1 MTELKPDS
9 QVFVTVTG
17 TNYYFELKP
26 FELGTKVSLTK
37 DVRNH
42 HDNEAIAVILPILGK
57 VGYVANSPYTV
68 IRGTYSAGRIY
79 DHLAESCL
87 GIVRFIT
94 DKNVILEVYP
104 DKRLDLD
111 IDIDVVN
118 NDSAYFDTKKL
129 PPKGEQSF

>member
-1 MTELKPDS
+1 MTELKADS

-26 FELGTKVSLTK
+26 FALGTKVSLIK
-37 DVRNH
+37 DVRNRP
-42 HDNEAIAVILPILGK
+42 DDEAIAVGLPIWGK
-57 VGYVANSPYTV
+57 AGYVANSPYTV
-68 IRGTYSAGRIY
+68 IRGTFSAGRIY
-79 DHLAESCL
+79 DHLAENCL

-118 NDSAYFDTKKL
+118 NDAAYFDAKKL
-129 PPKGEQSF
+129 PPKGEQF

>member
-1 MTELKPDS
+1 MTELKADS

-26 FELGTKVSLTK
+26 FALGTKVSLIK

-42 HDNEAIAVILPILGK
+42 HDDEAIAVILPLLGK

-68 IRGTYSAGRIY
+68 IRGTYSAGRLY
-79 DHLAESCL
+79 DYLAENCL

-111 IDIDVVN
+111 IDIDVIN
-118 NDSAYFDTKKL
+118 NDAAYFGAKKL
-129 PPKGEQSF
+129 PPKGEQF